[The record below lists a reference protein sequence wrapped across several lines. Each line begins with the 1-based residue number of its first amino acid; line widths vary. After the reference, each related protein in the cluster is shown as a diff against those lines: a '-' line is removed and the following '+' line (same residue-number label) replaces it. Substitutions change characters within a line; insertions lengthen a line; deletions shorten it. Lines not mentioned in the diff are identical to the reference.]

1 MIMDYLFILMKIFLV
16 LLLCFISVVSFGQVK
31 DSTFW
36 NHVHHQSRLKVN
48 SYDSSVVGRVI
59 KISREFDGD
68 YHLII
73 QSDSSHTIV
82 GEIICT
88 CRGIMIACRG
98 YKNKIIIPKV
108 GDYVKIVGDSVTDK
122 IHDDLP
128 EIHPIKM
135 LMILNR

>member
-1 MIMDYLFILMKIFLV
+1 MDYLFILMKIICFLF
-16 LLLCFISVVSFGQVK
+16 LCFIPVILFGQVK

-36 NHVHHQSRLKVN
+36 NHVHHQSRLKVS
-48 SYDSSVVGRVI
+48 SYDSLVTGKVI

-73 QSDSSHTIV
+73 QSDSSHIIV
-82 GEIICT
+82 GEIICA
-88 CRGIMIACRG
+88 CRGIMIACKG

-108 GDYVKIVGDSVTDK
+108 DDYVKIVGDSVIDK

-135 LMILNR
+135 LMILNK